1 MSEIAMSVSVSVD
14 QSAVDA
20 AISQFDADFL
30 KSVRVTIGP
39 TVPSVCIGC
48 GAVRQ
53 SNGEMP
59 CDH

>member
-1 MSEIAMSVSVSVD
+1 MSEIAVSVSVSVD
-14 QSAVDA
+14 QSAADA
-20 AISQFDADFL
+20 AISQFEADVL
-30 KSVRVTIGP
+30 KSVRVTVGP
-39 TVPSVCIGC
+39 TAPSVCIGC